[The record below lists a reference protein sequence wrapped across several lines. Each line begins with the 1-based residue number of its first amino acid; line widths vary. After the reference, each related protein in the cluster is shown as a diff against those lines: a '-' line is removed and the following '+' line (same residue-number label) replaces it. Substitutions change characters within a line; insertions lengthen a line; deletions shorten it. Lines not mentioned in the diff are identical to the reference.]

1 MKKFSLY
8 CIILVLFGSLFQSCG
23 VCYTNVTASL
33 DWCTNNGD
41 TLGHWDNIILS
52 TTTHDISWNGAIV
65 GSSTETNTSIKLGGG
80 LGFLTN
86 EGKSEYISGGLIHL
100 YNVGRSGLT
109 LQQEK
114 EIDIEKRFEFSD
126 AIYYNYGREHL
137 FLGNNYNEAYKTL
150 IQMRDKGI
158 ITQEVVNVF
167 VLLKRQFL
175 YEKEYG
181 TQYNTIN

>member
-1 MKKFSLY
+1 MKRFNLIY
-8 CIILVLFGSLFQSCG
+8 IVIVLISVSVQSCG

-52 TTTHDISWNGAIV
+52 TTTHNISGNGAIV
-65 GSSTETNTSIKLGGG
+65 SSLTETNTSIKLGGG

-158 ITQEVVNVF
+158 VTQEVVNVYT
-167 VLLKRQFL
+167 LLKGQFL
-175 YEKEYG
+175 YEKRIR
-181 TQYNTIN
+181 NTI